1 MKDLMNDQLGNLEHA
16 QREII
21 DLALRFGPKLLVAI
35 GIIVVGIYVG
45 RWAGRVADRGLNKFH
60 LEPPVRELLVRIVR
74 VLILALFAI
83 MALQN
88 LGVELLPLIAGL
100 GVAGAGVAL
109 AMQGVLSNI
118 VAGLTIIFTKPFRVG
133 EYISIVGEEGRVE
146 NISLFSTVLS
156 HADLSQL
163 VIPNRKI
170 VGEILHN
177 YGEIRQLDIAVN
189 VAYDTDLD
197 RALTVVNELLQAHPR
212 TLKDPRPVV
221 AVSTLAPFSITL
233 SVKPWVGVPDYIE
246 TRGEVNKAIVE
257 AFRSRNIVIPLPQQ
271 EVRLLEEGGDRQPER
286 AAQP

>member
-1 MKDLMNDQLGNLEHA
+1 MNDQLGNLEHA

-21 DLALRFGPKLLVAI
+21 DLAVRFGPKVLVAML
-35 GIIVVGIYVG
+35 IIIAGFYVG
-45 RWAGRVADRGLNKFH
+45 RWVGKAADSGLNKFH
-60 LEPPVRELLVRIVR
+60 LEPPVRELLVRMVR
-74 VLILALFAI
+74 VLVLALFAI

-100 GVAGAGVAL
+100 GVAGAGIAL

-118 VAGLTIIFTKPFRVG
+118 VAGLTIIFTRPFRVG

-146 NISLFSTVLS
+146 DISMFSTVLS
-156 HADLSQL
+156 HPDLSQL

-197 RALTVVNELLQAHPR
+197 RALAVVNELLQAHPR
-212 TLKDPRPVV
+212 TLKDPLPIV
-221 AVSTLAPFSITL
+221 AVSTLASFSITI
-233 SVKPWVGVPDYIE
+233 SVKPWVGVPDYIQV
-246 TRGEVNKAIVE
+246 RGEVNKAIVE
-257 AFRSRNIVIPLPQQ
+257 AFRSRDIVIPLPQQ
-271 EVRLLEEGGDRQPER
+271 EVRLLENAGDRTQKR
-286 AAQP
+286 AAP